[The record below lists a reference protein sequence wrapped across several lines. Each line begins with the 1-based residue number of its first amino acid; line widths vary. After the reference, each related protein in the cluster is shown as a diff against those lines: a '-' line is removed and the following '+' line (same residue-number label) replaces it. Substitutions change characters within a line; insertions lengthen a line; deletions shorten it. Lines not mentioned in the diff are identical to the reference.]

1 MSYILDAL
9 RKAEAERRMG
19 STPDAPA
26 APLFHDA
33 QTGRGSGWRGS
44 RWLRVL
50 LAAAGGALA
59 AAAWLQWDSWT
70 SMNTPIN
77 TQANAPASPVTAVA
91 SARRAEPPAAPA
103 AVPEPEP
110 ASEPAPVPAAAV
122 TMHEPPPPIV
132 EAPGPA
138 APAAR
143 SRTAPARNAAKS
155 DDKPASAPIATLRE
169 LPAEIQRQIPPLSIS
184 GYIYAA
190 NPADRSVLINRKLL
204 REGDEVTPGLTLEK
218 LLPNGLVLNYK
229 GYRYR
234 SGY

>member
-19 STPDAPA
+19 STPDTPA

-33 QTGRGSGWRGS
+33 QAGRGSGWRGN
-44 RWLRVL
+44 RWLWVL
-50 LAAAGGALA
+50 LAGAGGALA
-59 AAAWLQWDSWT
+59 AAAWLQWESWT
-70 SMNTPIN
+70 PTNTP
-77 TQANAPASPVTAVA
+77 TSMPAPSATAVA
-91 SARRAEPPAAPA
+91 SAPRADPPAAPA
-103 AVPEPEP
+103 PVAVPEP
-110 ASEPAPVPAAAV
+110 ASEPASAPAATV
-122 TMHEPPPPIV
+122 TMHEPPPPV
-132 EAPGPA
+132 AEAARPA
-138 APAAR
+138 APAPR
-143 SRTAPARNAAKS
+143 SRTAPDHVAAKS
-155 DDKPASAPIATLRE
+155 DDKPKSAPIATLRE
-169 LPAEIQRQIPPLSIS
+169 LPAEIQRQIPPLSVS

-204 REGDEVTPGLTLEK
+204 REGDEVAPGLTLEK

>member
-19 STPDAPA
+19 STPDTPA
-26 APLFHDA
+26 APVFHDA
-33 QTGRGSGWRGS
+33 QTEQGTGWRGN
-44 RWLRVL
+44 RWLWAL

-59 AAAWLQWDSWT
+59 AAAWLQWESWT
-70 SMNTPIN
+70 PMNTP
-77 TQANAPASPVTAVA
+77 TSTPAPPVAVVV
-91 SARRAEPPAAPA
+91 PA
-103 AVPEPEP
+103 PEP
-110 ASEPAPVPAAAV
+110 ASEPAPAPAAAV
-122 TMHEPPPPIV
+122 TMHEPPPPAV
-132 EAPGPA
+132 EAARPA
-138 APAAR
+138 APAPR
-143 SRTAPARNAAKS
+143 SRAAPDRAAAKS
-155 DDKPASAPIATLRE
+155 DDKPASSPIATLRE
-169 LPAEIQRQIPPLSIS
+169 LPAEIQRQIPPLSVS

-204 REGDEVTPGLTLEK
+204 REGDEVVPGLTLEK

>member
-26 APLFHDA
+26 APLFPDA
-33 QTGRGSGWRGS
+33 QIGRSGGWRGN
-44 RWLRVL
+44 RWPWAL

-59 AAAWLQWDSWT
+59 AAGWLQWESWT
-70 SMNTPIN
+70 SMKTP
-77 TQANAPASPVTAVA
+77 TSTPAPPVTAVA
-91 SARRAEPPAAPA
+91 SASRTEPLTAPA

-122 TMHEPPPPIV
+122 TMHEPPPPVV
-132 EAPGPA
+132 EATRPA
-138 APAAR
+138 APAPHP
-143 SRTAPARNAAKS
+143 RTAPARITAKS
-155 DDKPASAPIATLRE
+155 DDKPASAPVATLRE
-169 LPAEIQRQIPPLSIS
+169 LPTEIQRQIPTLSIS

>member
-19 STPDAPA
+19 DAPDAAA
-26 APLFHDA
+26 APVFHDA
-33 QTGRGSGWRGS
+33 QTGRGSGWRGN
-44 RWLRVL
+44 RWLWVL

-59 AAAWLQWDSWT
+59 AAAWLQWESWT
-70 SMNTPIN
+70 SIN
-77 TQANAPASPVTAVA
+77 TLTSPVTVTA
-91 SARRAEPPAAPA
+91 SAPRAEPPAAPV

-110 ASEPAPVPAAAV
+110 VSEPASVPAATV
-122 TMHEPPPPIV
+122 TMHEPPPPAAEV
-132 EAPGPA
+132 ARPA
-138 APAAR
+138 APVPR
-143 SRTAPARNAAKS
+143 SRTAPDRVAAKS

-204 REGDEVTPGLTLEK
+204 REGDEVAPGLTLEK